1 MHTNGQQHI
10 INLARIFN
18 FESVRSRHVFLCLR
32 MLRVGGSHVI
42 PTAPSSNRKRVA
54 CLAG

>member
-10 INLARIFN
+10 VNLARIFN